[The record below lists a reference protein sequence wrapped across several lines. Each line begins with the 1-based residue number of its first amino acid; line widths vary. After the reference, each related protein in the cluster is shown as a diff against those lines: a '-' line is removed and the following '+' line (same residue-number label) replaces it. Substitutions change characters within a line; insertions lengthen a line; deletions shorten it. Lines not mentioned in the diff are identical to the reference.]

1 MSVQLILPFSSF
13 LLIFL
18 LVAFLERMTDLEPF
32 PHHVIAKMDELYQF
46 TPVRNADIRSRWQ
59 QLCLQTS
66 YEPIYPEVV
75 KFITE
80 QGRMKFV
87 RPLYRLLYKA
97 KHGAQLARDTY
108 LKHRD
113 FYHPIAGQL
122 IEKDIGIK
130 Q

>member
-1 MSVQLILPFSSF
+1 MDS
-13 LLIFL
+13 
-18 LVAFLERMTDLEPF
+18 F
-32 PHHVIAKMDELYQF
+32 PHALLDKMDELYQL
-46 TPVRNADIRSRWQ
+46 TTVRNADVRFRWQ
-59 QLCLQTS
+59 QVCLQAS
-66 YEPIYPEVV
+66 YERIYPEVV
-75 KFITE
+75 QFVTE

-97 KHGAQLARDTY
+97 KNGADLARDTY
-108 LKHRD
+108 MKHRD

>member
-1 MSVQLILPFSSF
+1 MMSRRSQPPKRVSEPTLICKARE
-13 LLIFL
+13 
-18 LVAFLERMTDLEPF
+18 VNANYCTVVFLERLTDMESL
-32 PHHVIAKMDELYQF
+32 PHDLLTKMDELYQL
-46 TPVRNADIRSRWQ
+46 TTIRNAR
-59 QLCLQTS
+59 
-66 YEPIYPEVV
+66 IYPEVV
-75 KFITE
+75 QFVTE

-97 KHGAQLARDTY
+97 KNGADLARDTY
-108 LKHRD
+108 MKHRD